1 MAFWPRFTVEGDQN
15 LHSALQN
22 LVSKK
27 SKKDSQLMTNHNPK
41 LLESKIAEVKRLL
54 KERIQLHINDP
65 RRTDYGEKLT
75 EVIGSDLITAKA
87 ILNAIDQD
95 ELFWVSEVFE
105 DISAKLQSRSFVL
118 FLMELDEK
126 YPEIHMEGEIKY
138 AKLVIGWKDS

>member
-54 KERIQLHINDP
+54 KERIQLHVNDP
-65 RRTDYGEKLT
+65 RVTDYGE
-75 EVIGSDLITAKA
+75 
-87 ILNAIDQD
+87 N
-95 ELFWVSEVFE
+95 
-105 DISAKLQSRSFVL
+105 
-118 FLMELDEK
+118 
-126 YPEIHMEGEIKY
+126 
-138 AKLVIGWKDS
+138 